1 MSKLEIPFVA
11 NIPIEKEEE
20 FNRKINTEMF
30 YENDR
35 TRKIQKRFNNKTSRL
50 RIIADYLWE
59 HLNKQIS
66 YKQISE
72 DLEIPEST
80 TRLMVADLNFFKG
93 FPITMMPVP
102 KRKGFIQSVLENDAD
117 YEKWDRKKMKTITSM
132 SAVKNKAERITE
144 SKRKQRIKIKQTVKN
159 ENI

>member
-159 ENI
+159 EN